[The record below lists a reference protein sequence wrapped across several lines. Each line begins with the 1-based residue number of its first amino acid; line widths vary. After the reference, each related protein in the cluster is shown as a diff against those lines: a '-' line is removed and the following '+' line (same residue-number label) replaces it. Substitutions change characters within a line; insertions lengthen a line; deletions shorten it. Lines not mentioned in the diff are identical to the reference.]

1 MKIEVTEMIWEQ
13 NFSTACFRIFQET
26 LTNII
31 RHAHA
36 TRVEVHLEQDDH
48 ALILTV
54 RDNGRG
60 ITEKEIVHARSIG
73 LIGMKERAAQVGG
86 EVFFLGLPH
95 QGTTVTLRVP
105 LPAAAAIGA
114 GAP

>member
-1 MKIEVTEMIWEQ
+1 MTETIWEQ

-31 RHAHA
+31 RHAKA
-36 TRVEVHLEQDDH
+36 TRVEVHLAQDDH
-48 ALILTV
+48 ELILTV

-73 LIGMKERAAQVGG
+73 LIGMKERATQVGG
-86 EVFFLGLPH
+86 EVLFFGLPGR
-95 QGTTVTLRVP
+95 GTTVTMRVP
-105 LPAAAAIGA
+105 LPAAAAIGP
-114 GAP
+114 GNP